1 MNNHMVGK
9 VWDESTYPF
18 PNFIGQLKFRNGE
31 VIAPCI
37 LQCIS
42 NLLMLGLQLESMLV
56 TWALGGIKDLTFC
69 KIL

>member
-1 MNNHMVGK
+1 MVSK

-31 VIAPCI
+31 VIAPHV
-37 LQCIS
+37 LQYIS

-56 TWALGGIKDLTFC
+56 TGALRGIEDLTFC